1 MEKTAELGE
10 TSKSL
15 GDTSRSALG
24 DTKNFA
30 STKELQTTVKEG
42 MTLIDRFYDGG
53 NRARPAALD
62 ILVVV
67 LDGVVKRMR
76 QQYATR
82 IRGINEG
89 EAEMAQIDQ
98 QVAAITKRRAPLVK
112 ELEELQTRAAELRE
126 KVDLGTKTID
136 DSVDAAREALAK
148 AQLLQRKTEARMIAG
163 QKLSDKGYD
172 GKGKALPGREVNLR
186 KKPNGPAARKPGD
199 MLKDLDLR

>member
-15 GDTSRSALG
+15 GETSRSALG

-98 QVAAITKRRAPLVK
+98 QVAAISKRRAPLVK

-136 DSVDAAREALAK
+136 DSVEAARVALAK

-186 KKPNGPAARKPGD
+186 KNPNGPAARKPGD